1 MTSPTDIISDPAH
14 NSETGHDWAD
24 EGGAL
29 PEGSATPSAGEA
41 AGEEPTEQENTERG
55 FRAPQALRESLQAV
69 LVDLIDL
76 HLVGKQAHWNIVGTN
91 FRDLHLNLDEL
102 VTVARNGADEIAER
116 LRALHSTAD
125 GRAGVVATRSTLPE
139 FPAGEIDT
147 HAAIKVMVSAIDAA
161 VSTMRRV
168 HDDVDAADPTS
179 ADILHSYISQLEQ
192 QSWFIGAEIRTPSK

>member
-1 MTSPTDIISDPAH
+1 MTSTTDITTDPAL
-14 NSETGHDWAD
+14 NADTGHDWAD

-29 PEGSATPSAGEA
+29 PNGSPAKTVGDA
-41 AGEEPTEQENTERG
+41 PTKQENTEQG
-55 FRAPQALRESLQAV
+55 FRAPEQLRNGLQDV
-69 LVDLIDL
+69 LVDLINL

-102 VTVARNGADEIAER
+102 VNVAREGADEIAER

-125 GRAGVVATRSTLPE
+125 GRPSVVATHSTLKE
-139 FPAGEIDT
+139 FPPGEIDT
-147 HAAIKVMVSAIDAA
+147 HDAIKEIVRALDSTVA
-161 VSTMRRV
+161 TMRRV

-192 QSWFIGAEIRTPSK
+192 QSWFVSAEIRTPSKN

>member
-1 MTSPTDIISDPAH
+1 MTSTTDITTDPAL
-14 NSETGHDWAD
+14 NTEPGHDWTD

-29 PEGSATPSAGEA
+29 PQGSATGSVGDQPTRLEA
-41 AGEEPTEQENTERG
+41 SEHG
-55 FRAPQALRESLQAV
+55 FKAPRKLRDGLQDV
-69 LVDLIDL
+69 LVDLINL
-76 HLVGKQAHWNIVGTN
+76 HLVGKQAHWNIVGAN

-102 VTVARNGADEIAER
+102 VNVAREGADEIAER

-125 GRAGVVATRSTLPE
+125 GRPEVVATRSTLKE

-147 HAAIKVMVSAIDAA
+147 HAAIKAIVTAIDDA
-161 VSTMRRV
+161 VGTMRRV

-192 QSWFIGAEIRTPSK
+192 QSWFIGAEIRTPSTS

>member
-1 MTSPTDIISDPAH
+1 
-14 NSETGHDWAD
+14 
-24 EGGAL
+24 
-29 PEGSATPSAGEA
+29 
-41 AGEEPTEQENTERG
+41 
-55 FRAPQALRESLQAV
+55 
-69 LVDLIDL
+69 
-76 HLVGKQAHWNIVGTN
+76 VGKQAHWNIVGTN